1 MKTPF
6 NVKDIPEL
14 VKRSHVIIWEGYSNK
29 FVACRLNDTDWRMN
43 NKTVLN
49 QTLNLYTRNDIAMIV
64 EIQTATFGGFKF
76 FQQDGH
82 ELKLKFFGGIR
93 VI

>member
-6 NVKDIPEL
+6 NAKDIPEL
-14 VKRSHVIIWEGYSNK
+14 VKRSHVIIWEGYSDRY
-29 FVACRLNDTDWRMN
+29 VAYRLNDTEWRIN
-43 NKTVLN
+43 IKTVLN
-49 QTLNLYTRNDIAMIV
+49 QTLNSYSRNDIAVMV
-64 EIQTATFGGFKF
+64 DVQTTTFGGFRF

-82 ELKLKFFGGIR
+82 ELELKFFGGIR